1 MDQGDGTSDFDGI
14 KLQNEASE
22 ATVENLINLPYL
34 HEPAILHCL
43 QNRYVGGDIYTYTG
57 PILIALNPFKA
68 VPLYTP
74 PILESYYNFG
84 LLKGQGIE
92 GGKPLPPHVYA
103 VADAA
108 YRDMMR
114 VISHSSETKTPTA
127 VNQTIL
133 ISGESGAGK
142 TESTKIVLRYLTTVG
157 NSSGNTMPVT
167 GSVMEKVLQSNP
179 ILESFGNAK
188 TLRNDN
194 SSRFGKF
201 IELHFSKR
209 GHLIGASIRTYLL
222 EKVRLA
228 AQQIGERNFHIMYQL
243 IVGCTAEEKKLWQLG
258 SAKDYWCC
266 NQGDVFTLKSVDDAK
281 EFQDLRFALT
291 TLNFDPADQ
300 QSLFGSIAG
309 LMHLS
314 QVSFI
319 AKANVEEGCSLSQA
333 ADVMMHFKAVAELC
347 GLSNDQLERVLT
359 VRLMTANNESYDIK
373 LTPIQ
378 AVEARDALSKAL
390 YSRLFEWIVL
400 RVNQSICVD
409 DSSKIRAEIG
419 VLDIFGF
426 ESFTTNSFEQLCIN
440 YTNETLQQQFNQFV
454 FKLEQSEYQKEQ
466 ISWSFIEFPDNQD
479 CLDLIEHKQNGILAV
494 LDDVCKLGQASD
506 EKFANRLYK
515 LLESNPRF
523 TANKKQRIDL
533 VFCVTHYA
541 GPVEYLTTSFVEK
554 NKNEL
559 PKEATS
565 LFRNSTLSLLS
576 SIFAEGWSPI
586 APGDRHAATTGT
598 GTAQS
603 NSTGGGGG
611 GGGGSKVPSVSTQ
624 FKLQLAELMAK
635 VSSTMPHYIRCL
647 KPNDQNV
654 PDKFHRRRT
663 TEQLRYGGV
672 LEAVRV
678 ARSGFPVRLSHIE
691 FFARYRC
698 VANPYSKYTLKL
710 PVSIDNGDSYDASR
724 PNALSLSA
732 LKKPKVTL
740 NDAPESYCKNLLLTF
755 FDVEVGKG
763 DSKMS
768 SEVAHWM
775 GLNNTSAS
783 ATASA
788 AKGPPMSADSIQCGL
803 TKVFLRKPAHDML
816 EGRRSRKIRAAVN
829 RLQCIVRGYPI
840 RRLYLTTL
848 RAIGLIQRVVRG
860 HAARRDAIRLRR
872 EKTRLLAATTLQTGW
887 RSSYHSR
894 RFRKL
899 LRAVVVMQC
908 RSRGRAARVIAAHQ
922 AAVRRTV
929 KLQRIVRGAVARLK
943 WRRFRKAV
951 IGELTSYVSF
961 LNIDYNTNYDVN
973 YDINYDDDVYYD
985 IKSIIIL
992 IVVFIMMSIMMLI
1005 S

>member
-1 MDQGDGTSDFDGI
+1 MDQGDSTSDFDGI

-84 LLKGQGIE
+84 LLKGQGID

-243 IVGCTAEEKKLWQLG
+243 IAGCTAEEKKLWQLG

-266 NQGDVFTLKSVDDAK
+266 NQGDVYTLKSVDDAK

-291 TLNFDPADQ
+291 TLNFDPSDQ

-319 AKANVEEGCSLSQA
+319 AKANVEEGCTLSQA

-586 APGDRHAATTGT
+586 APGDRHATTTGT

-611 GGGGSKVPSVSTQ
+611 GGGAGSKVPSVSTQ

-698 VANPYSKYTLKL
+698 VANPYSKYTVKL

-740 NDAPESYCKNLLLTF
+740 SDAPESYCKNLLLTF
-755 FDVEVGKG
+755 FDVDVGKG
-763 DSKMS
+763 DNKMS
-768 SEVAHWM
+768 LEVAHWM
-775 GLNNTSAS
+775 GLSSTSAS
-783 ATASA
+783 ASASA
-788 AKGPPMSADSIQCGL
+788 VKGPPMSADSIQCGL

-816 EGRRSRKIRAAVN
+816 EGRRSRKIRAAVG
-829 RLQCIVRGYPI
+829 RLQCIVRGYPV

-848 RAIGLIQRVVRG
+848 RALGLIQRVVRG

-872 EKTRLLAATTLQTGW
+872 EKTRLHAAITLQTEW

-894 RFRKL
+894 RFKKL
-899 LRAVVVMQC
+899 LHAVVVMQC

-929 KLQRIVRGAVARLK
+929 QLQRIMRGAVARLK

-951 IGELTSYVSF
+951 IGEWSSTVTP
-961 LNIDYNTNYDVN
+961 LNIDYYVN
-973 YDINYDDDVYYD
+973 YDITIYDYHDDDYEFFCLYVLLLYL
-985 IKSIIIL
+985 IL
-992 IVVFIMMSIMMLI
+992 PF
-1005 S
+1005 